1 MLQDESSSEGIDLTG
16 ISMATGISLAT
27 GGDELLGAVGG
38 YEASGQD
45 VAIDEELFQEELN
58 DDEIPV
64 DEDLFKEEMAD
75 MTIDN
80 NDDDYDE
87 Q

>member
-1 MLQDESSSEGIDLTG
+1 MLQDEASSEGVDLTG
-16 ISMATGISLAT
+16 MSMATGLSLAT

-64 DEDLFKEEMAD
+64 DEDLFKEEIVD
-75 MTIDN
+75 MTIN
-80 NDDDYDE
+80 NNNDDYDE
-87 Q
+87 P

>member
-1 MLQDESSSEGIDLTG
+1 
-16 ISMATGISLAT
+16 MATGISLAT

-45 VAIDEELFQEELN
+45 VAIDEELFEQELN
-58 DDEIPV
+58 DDDLV
-64 DEDLFKEEMAD
+64 DEDLFNEEIAD
-75 MTIDN
+75 MTIN
-80 NDDDYDE
+80 NTNGDDDYE